1 MAPHQII
8 SGEVYYYELPDIED
22 DIGDATLVTVNFEL
36 SDDANDFIYY
46 DSSDKSLNID
56 SGDYIIESGET

>member
-1 MAPHQII
+1 
-8 SGEVYYYELPDIED
+8 LPDIED

-36 SDDANDFIYY
+36 SDEANDFIYY

-56 SGDYIIESGET
+56 SGDYIMESGET